1 MNCIK
6 AALND
11 YGMSVAD
18 LSRESGVPYTT
29 LNAMVTGSSKVDNMG
44 ITRFLRVAHVF
55 GLTAEQLYYYCDK
68 DSDRAQKIKYTDQR
82 QTEINEVFE
91 SVTEEG
97 KHIMWTNAI
106 MARNTF
112 LEGDGSNTVQTA
124 R

>member
-44 ITRFLRVAHVF
+44 ITRFLKVAHVF

-68 DSDRAQKIKYTDQR
+68 DGGRAQKIKYADPR
-82 QTEINEVFE
+82 QAEINEVFE
-91 SVTEEG
+91 SVTEQG
-97 KHIMWTNAI
+97 KDVMWTNAI
-106 MARNTF
+106 MTRNTF
-112 LEGDGSNTVQTA
+112 LENGGGNTVQTA
-124 R
+124 I

>member
-44 ITRFLRVAHVF
+44 ITRFLKVAHVF
-55 GLTAEQLYYYCDK
+55 GLTGEQLYYYCDK
-68 DSDRAQKIKYTDQR
+68 GKAGDRSVKYADPR
-82 QTEINEVFE
+82 QAEINEAFE
-91 SVTEEG
+91 SVTEQG
-97 KHIMWTNAI
+97 KDVMWTNAI

-112 LEGDGSNTVQTA
+112 LENGGGNTVQTA
-124 R
+124 I

>member
-44 ITRFLRVAHVF
+44 ITRFLKVAHVF
-55 GLTAEQLYYYCDK
+55 GMTAEQLYYYCDK
-68 DSDRAQKIKYTDQR
+68 DGGRSQKIKYADPR
-82 QTEINEVFE
+82 QAEINEVFE
-91 SVTEEG
+91 SVTEQG
-97 KHIMWTNAI
+97 KDVMWTNAI
-106 MARNTF
+106 MTRNTF
-112 LEGDGSNTVQTA
+112 LENGGGNTVQTA
-124 R
+124 I